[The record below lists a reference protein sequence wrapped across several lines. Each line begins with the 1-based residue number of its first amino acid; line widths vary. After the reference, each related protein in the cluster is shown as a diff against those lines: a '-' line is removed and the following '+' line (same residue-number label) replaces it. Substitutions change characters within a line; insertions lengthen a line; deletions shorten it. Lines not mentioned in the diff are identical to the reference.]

1 MPTKRQEIIELL
13 SVRTCTIQE
22 ISSKLHL
29 SMREA
34 LDHMEHARKSVR
46 APQQRFIIIPAEC
59 LGCGFIFRE
68 RSKIHSPGKC
78 PRCRS
83 THIQEPSYCIE

>member
-13 SVRTCTIQE
+13 SDSRCTILE

-34 LDHMEHARKSVR
+34 LDHLEHVRKSVR
-46 APQQRFIIIPAEC
+46 APQRFIITPAEC

-78 PRCRS
+78 PRCRG
-83 THIQEPSYCIE
+83 THIQEPSYCIG